1 MNYIRVIEKMGN
13 FQEDYIM
20 LQTEGYQTLKVEQK
34 GKVGVIRLNRPDKR
48 NAFIPEMYRDLDVV
62 LECMEDEPEIKAIM
76 ITGEG
81 KAFCA
86 GGDIQ
91 LMQENLRKGLGNV
104 ENKRYLKRLHQSWLS
119 KIVNTDKP
127 VVCAVN
133 GYAAGAGFSLAL
145 LGDIVIASTKAKF
158 VASFIRVGLTADMA
172 GLYFLPR
179 IIGLNRAKEIIFT
192 GREVPAEEAY
202 TLGIV
207 AKVVEPENLEEAAL
221 SMANQLANSALV
233 PIGLQKQILNKIFE
247 TDLPTL
253 LEKEQMCFAHCKDTK
268 DFANAVNAFMNKQ
281 QPEFSGI

>member
-1 MNYIRVIEKMGN
+1 
-13 FQEDYIM
+13 M
-20 LQTEGYQTLKVEQK
+20 LQTEGYQTLIVEQK
-34 GKVGVIRLNRPDKR
+34 GKVGVIRLNRPEKR
-48 NAFIPEMYRDLDVV
+48 NAFIPEMYRDLDTV
-62 LECMEDEPEIKAIM
+62 LTVMDDDPGIKAIM
-76 ITGEG
+76 ITAEG

-91 LMQENLRKGLGNV
+91 LMQENLKKGLRNV
-104 ENKRYLKRLHQSWLS
+104 DNRRYLKKLHQSWLA
-119 KIVNTDKP
+119 KIINIEKP

-145 LGDIVIASTKAKF
+145 LGDIVIASSKAKF
-158 VASFIRVGLTADMA
+158 VASFIRVGLTVDMA

-179 IIGLNRAKEIIFT
+179 IVGLNRAKELIFT

-202 TLGIV
+202 NLGIV

-221 SMANQLANSALV
+221 AVAGQLADSALV

-253 LEKEQMCFAHCKDTK
+253 LEKEQLCFAHCKDTK
-268 DFANAVNAFMNKQ
+268 DFANAVESFLNKR
-281 QPEFSGI
+281 QPEFSGC

>member
-1 MNYIRVIEKMGN
+1 
-13 FQEDYIM
+13 M

-158 VASFIRVGLTADMA
+158 VASFIRVGLTVDMA